1 VFGLDS
7 GFRVRAR
14 VRVAQH
20 DQVLGLAAEE
30 EVEEVRRRWRR
41 VAGWRWRRW
50 VVVVG

>member
-41 VAGWRWRRW
+41 
-50 VVVVG
+50 